1 MQSIPL
7 PLLLLKVNGTP
18 ATARFQARVP
28 QRWQDFLTSIFSAT
42 WLPDRLSFLGV
53 ALLSG
58 SLLPPSHHL
67 SGKAFSEYD
76 SHLKMNYLLEKLI
89 SVSQQEPRV
98 PTGFESAV
106 VWLMDECF
114 RGSEP
119 TLELQQSLASHLL

>member
-18 ATARFQARVP
+18 ATARFQARAPKVARLP
-28 QRWQDFLTSIFSAT
+28 TSIFSAT

-58 SLLPPSHHL
+58 ASLPLLPPPLWKS
-67 SGKAFSEYD
+67 FSEYD

-89 SVSQQEPRV
+89 SVSQQGA
-98 PTGFESAV
+98 TG
-106 VWLMDECF
+106 
-114 RGSEP
+114 
-119 TLELQQSLASHLL
+119 SHWV